1 MSNGFFTRRFFVLGG
16 AAIPIAGCSGNPFAP
31 HRTTAVASRTER
43 LYRWLQSSG
52 RDANLAPE
60 ALALM
65 GLVNGGR
72 DIPARQIGE
81 NGPDGRY
88 AVAVISFRS
97 FNEFIFQ
104 RRSGD
109 VIIIHHADLRFTRL
123 SSVRYPRNGKPTLI
137 VDQSF
142 AESDYQQQI
151 AFWFERMPGR

>member
-1 MSNGFFTRRFFVLGG
+1 MGNGFFTRRLFVLGV
-16 AAIPIAGCSGNPFAP
+16 AATPVAGCSNSFGQ

-43 LYRWLQSSG
+43 LYRWLQNSG

-60 ALALM
+60 ALVLM

-72 DIPARQIGE
+72 DIPARLIGE
-81 NGPDGRY
+81 DGPDGRY
-88 AVAVISFRS
+88 SVAVISFRG

-104 RRSGD
+104 RRTGD

-137 VDQSF
+137 LDQAF
-142 AESDYQQQI
+142 AENDYQQQI
-151 AFWFERMPGR
+151 AFWFQRMPGR

>member
-1 MSNGFFTRRFFVLGG
+1 MTNGFFTRRLLVFG
-16 AAIPIAGCSGNPFAP
+16 AAALPVAGCSNTFTQ
-31 HRTTAVASRTER
+31 HRTTAVASYTER

-88 AVAVISFRS
+88 AVAVISFRG

-104 RRSGD
+104 RRAGD
-109 VIIIHHADLRFTRL
+109 VIIIHHANLRFTRL

-137 VDQSF
+137 SDQAF
-142 AESDYQQQI
+142 AENDYQQQI

>member
-1 MSNGFFTRRFFVLGG
+1 MGNGFFTRRLLVLG
-16 AAIPIAGCSGNPFAP
+16 AAALPVAGCNSPFTQ
-31 HRTTAVASRTER
+31 HRTTAVASYTER

-104 RRSGD
+104 RRTGD

-137 VDQSF
+137 LDQAL

>member
-1 MSNGFFTRRFFVLGG
+1 MTNGFINRRLLVLGM
-16 AAIPIAGCSGNPFAP
+16 AALPIAGCGNTFTQ
-31 HRTTAVASRTER
+31 HRTTAVASYTER
-43 LYRWLQSSG
+43 LYRWLQSNG

-72 DIPARQIGE
+72 DVPARQIGE

-88 AVAVISFRS
+88 AVAVISFRG

-104 RRSGD
+104 RRAGD

-137 VDQSF
+137 SDQAF
-142 AESDYQQQI
+142 AENDYQQQI
-151 AFWFERMPGR
+151 AFWFERMPRR